1 MFRLGIAGL
10 AAVLASSVALPALA
24 ADYVEPPVIEAPAE
38 QVVYDAPN
46 VGGWYIRG
54 DIDYHWMDF
63 RDADYITGSPGNN
76 GTLDGDLKGAM
87 SLGAGIGYQV
97 NDYFRVDLTGDYFF
111 ESDFDGSTS
120 GFCGDLP
127 CTSSDSS
134 SVEAFLLLAN
144 AYVDLGTYNGFT
156 PYVGA
161 GIGGAYVKWD
171 KLSNDIDGDVT
182 EHDGDGNWRFAYAA
196 MAGVSYCLTDTT
208 KLDVGYRFSRIEGGR
223 MFGYAN
229 GGGPG
234 YDNGFN
240 THEVRAGLR
249 YQFSGSNGCVAPAPV
264 AYEPPPVYKQ

>member
-10 AAVLASSVALPALA
+10 AAVLASGAALPALA
-24 ADYVEPPVIEAPAE
+24 ADYVEPPVVEAPVE
-38 QVVYDAPN
+38 PVVYAPN

-54 DIDYHWMDF
+54 DIDYHWSDF
-63 RDADYITGSPGNN
+63 RGADYVLYGTDGEMGN
-76 GTLDGDLKGAM
+76 LDGDLKGAM

-111 ESDFDGSTS
+111 SADFDGSTE
-120 GFCGDLP
+120 GFCGDVP

-134 SVEAFLLLAN
+134 SVQAFLMLAN

-171 KLSNDIDGDVT
+171 NLVNNDDNGEFT
-182 EHDGDGNWRFAYAA
+182 HDGDGNWRFAYAA

-208 KLDVGYRFSRIEGGR
+208 KLDVGYRFSHIDGGQ
-223 MFGYAN
+223 MFGYTAN
-229 GGGPG
+229 AGPG
-234 YDNGFN
+234 YDDGFN

-249 YQFSGSNGCVAPAPV
+249 YQFSGSNGCVAPVP
-264 AYEPPPVYKQ
+264 YEPAPVYKQ